1 MSEGRASSI
10 AGAVAAKSQL
20 LISVIVV
27 VAALVLLT
35 MGRSAICPCGHVR
48 LWWGVVQS
56 PENSQQLFDWYSL
69 THLVHGLLFYAAGW
83 MWLRRYPWQARL
95 VVATIC
101 EAAWE
106 IAENSPLI
114 IDRYRAVTMAYGYSG
129 DSVLNSVSDILCMIA
144 GFWIARRVPGWLS
157 IVILVSCEL
166 LALAVIRDNL
176 TLNIV
181 MLIHPVGAVR
191 VWQAG

>member
-1 MSEGRASSI
+1 
-10 AGAVAAKSQL
+10 
-20 LISVIVV
+20 
-27 VAALVLLT
+27 
-35 MGRSAICPCGHVR
+35 

-56 PENSQQLFDWYSL
+56 PQNSQQLFDWYSL

-83 MWLRRYPWQARL
+83 IWLRRYPWQARL

-114 IDRYRAVTMAYGYSG
+114 IYRYRAVTIAYGYSG